1 MAMRKIEAKEITEAV
16 ARLCLK
22 ANFNLRPDVVLALKE
37 ALGKE
42 DSPRAKDIIRTL
54 LKNASIS
61 KKEGL
66 PLCQDTGMVTVFLKI
81 GQGVRIV
88 GGDLREAVNE
98 GVRRAYREGYLRK
111 SVVDDPLIRKNTRD
125 NTPAVIHPEIVPGDK
140 LKVTVLPKGF
150 GAENI
155 SALAMLK
162 PSEGKEG
169 VKKFVMDTV
178 RRHGAN
184 GCPPLII
191 GIGLGGTMEKAAL
204 LAKEAIL
211 RPLGSHHRKRHIAI
225 LEKELLRE
233 INKLGI
239 GPQGL
244 GGETTVL
251 GVKVEVYPTHIAGLP
266 VAVNIS
272 CHALR
277 QASTVL

>member
-1 MAMRKIEAKEITEAV
+1 MRKIEAKEITEAV
-16 ARLCLK
+16 AHLCLK
-22 ANFNLRPDVVLALKE
+22 ANFNLRADVISALKE
-37 ALGKE
+37 SLGKE
-42 DSPRAKDIIRTL
+42 VSPRAKDIISAL
-54 LKNASIS
+54 LKNARIS
-61 KKEGL
+61 RKERL
-66 PLCQDTGMVTVFLKI
+66 PLCQDTGMVTVFLRI
-81 GQGVRIV
+81 GQAVRIA
-88 GGDLREAVNE
+88 GGDLRGAVNK

-111 SVVDDPLIRKNTRD
+111 SVVDDPLTRKNTKD
-125 NTPAVIHPEIVPGDK
+125 NTPAVIHSEVVPGDK

-162 PSEGKEG
+162 PSEGREG

-178 RRHGAN
+178 RRNGAN

-211 RPLGSHHRKRHIAI
+211 RPLRSQHRKRHIAI

-233 INKLGI
+233 INGLGL

-244 GGETTVL
+244 GGKTTTLAVM
-251 GVKVEVYPTHIAGLP
+251 VEVYPTHIAGLP

-272 CHALR
+272 CHSLR
-277 QASTVL
+277 QASTIL

>member
-1 MAMRKIEAKEITEAV
+1 MRKIKAGKITEAV
-16 ARLCLK
+16 AQLCLK
-22 ANFNLRPDVVLALKE
+22 ANFNLRGDVISALKE

-42 DSPRAKDIIRTL
+42 DFPRAKDIIKTL
-54 LKNASIS
+54 LENARIS
-61 KKEGL
+61 KKERL
-66 PLCQDTGMVTVFLKI
+66 PLCQDTGMVTIFLKI

-88 GGDLREAVNE
+88 GGDLKKAINE

-111 SVVDDPLIRKNTRD
+111 SVVDDPLVRKNTRD
-125 NTPAVIHPEIVPGDK
+125 NTPAVIHSEIVPGDK
-140 LKVTVLPKGF
+140 LKVSILPKGF
-150 GAENI
+150 GAENT
-155 SALAMLK
+155 SALALLK
-162 PSEGKEG
+162 PSEGKEA
-169 VKKFVMDTV
+169 VKRFVVETV

-191 GIGLGGTMEKAAL
+191 GVGLGGTMEKAAL
-204 LAKEAIL
+204 LAKEALL
-211 RPLGSHHRKRHIAI
+211 RPLGSHHRKKHIAI

-244 GGETTVL
+244 GGKTTAL
-251 GVKVEVYPTHIAGLP
+251 GVKVVSYPTHIAGLP

-277 QASTVL
+277 QASTIL

>member
-1 MAMRKIEAKEITEAV
+1 MRKIETKKITEAV
-16 ARLCLK
+16 DQLCLK
-22 ANFNLRPDVVLALKE
+22 ANFNLRPDIVTALKE

-42 DSPRAKDIIRTL
+42 DSPRAKDVIKAL
-54 LKNASIS
+54 LENASIS
-61 KKEGL
+61 KKERL

-88 GGDLREAVNE
+88 GGDLKEAINQ

-111 SVVDDPLIRKNTRD
+111 SVVGDPLIRKNTRD
-125 NTPAVIHPEIVPGDK
+125 NTPAVIHSEIVPGDK
-140 LKVTVLPKGF
+140 LKITILPKGF

-155 SALAMLK
+155 SASSMLK
-162 PSEGKEG
+162 PSEGTEAI
-169 VKKFVMDTV
+169 KKFVVETV
-178 RRHGAN
+178 RRGGAN

-191 GIGLGGTMEKAAL
+191 GLGLGGTMEKAAL
-204 LAKEAIL
+204 LAKEALL
-211 RPLGSHHRKRHIAI
+211 RPLRSHHRKGHIAT

-244 GGETTVL
+244 GGKTTAL
-251 GVKVEVYPTHIAGLP
+251 GVNIEVYPTHIAGLP

-277 QASTVL
+277 QASTIL